1 MIKGKELDE
10 TEEWKTLDA
19 PLDFIPLHLRGGSI
33 IPTQDPLNDLNTQK
47 A

>member
-1 MIKGKELDE
+1 MNDTGN
-10 TEEWKTLDA
+10 WYTLDA

-33 IPTQDPLNDLNTQK
+33 IPFQDPLDKQNTEK